1 MLFFAAYREL
11 AGEGDAV
18 VALPE
23 RSTVAAL
30 LSTLRGRGDG
40 LAKLPDQVAVAVNQ
54 QYAARETVLA
64 DGDEVAL
71 IPPVAG
77 G

>member
-23 RSTVAAL
+23 RSTVATL
-30 LSTLRGRGDG
+30 LSALRGRGDG
-40 LAKLPDQVAVAVNQ
+40 LAQLPDQVAVAVNQ